1 MKRLMAAWTS
11 TSDRNTPRRSRRFAS
26 LAKKPSTA
34 LSQEAE
40 VGVKWKVK
48 PRVPVEPG
56 VDLRVLVDGVVVQDR
71 VDDLSGRDRRLNRVE
86 KADEL
91 LMPVALHAAA
101 DHLALRDIHRDCQ
114 EFCVGGGLN
123 IRPPWPG

>member
-1 MKRLMAAWTS
+1 MKRLMAGWTS
-11 TSDRNTPRRSRRFAS
+11 ISDPNSPRRSRRFAD

-48 PRVPVEPG
+48 SRVSVEPG
-56 VDLRVLVDGVVVQDR
+56 ADLRVLVDGVVVQDR
-71 VDDLSGRDRRLNRVE
+71 VDDLSGGDRRLDHVA

-91 LMPVALHAAA
+91 RMPVALHAAA
-101 DHLALRDIHRDCQ
+101 DHLAHQDIGEAMVRRDCQ
-114 EFCVGGGLN
+114 NFRVGAAG
-123 IRPPWPG
+123 